1 MSRNPRLLASSV
13 VLAPPAGLRG
23 LVFAAIAALAALATS
38 LLPGPAFAAP
48 AFGLLQFKI
57 EHNLETPACLATGS
71 CFLRLEEEADPAGWL
86 SQIRG
91 ASDLATLHWDRAV
104 PWLVFD
110 VDPPP
115 GVDRVAY
122 YDGRLDVPTV
132 AWLDAFA
139 AHFAAMGRGYLA
151 VSLLDGERDR
161 LSALHLG
168 AGVERRFT
176 TRCPDFAPGSQIT
189 VDPGTGPVAFD
200 LARSYRNFVLYLAR
214 KLGPDYLALMVEVNW
229 IGKTCPTRAEGLYSL
244 YRWLHDQVEAELGS
258 APLLFAT
265 LTLPELLAYDHD
277 ACYPTAA
284 FTTCGGPPAAPA
296 APASIA
302 ACYPVDRS
310 AIDAFDQGGRLD
322 VLALSF
328 YPDGLEMRRVASETP
343 ALRAFSVAD
352 WNAGDACLA
361 RRTLAEPIDPMA
373 AIDRL
378 GWTGPIA
385 IAETSARACATP
397 LYVEVPASG
406 GGTPPLV
413 FEAPGSPASQAAW
426 VAHTYQAAVA
436 RDFVFYVHSFL
447 RDYPP
452 LGTWTAESGALA
464 PSIQALFNT
473 WPCSGLQTADGRWKP
488 EMLAIGLPEPGLA
501 VGLAVG
507 LCGLLGA
514 ARGRRRAG

>member
-23 LVFAAIAALAALATS
+23 LVFAAIAALATS

-86 SQIRG
+86 SQIRA

-115 GVDRVAY
+115 GSDRVAY
-122 YDGRLDVPTV
+122 YDARLDAPTV

-139 AHFAAMGRGYLA
+139 AQFAAMEPGYLA

-176 TRCPDFAPGSQIT
+176 TRCPDFTPGSQIT

-214 KLGPDYLALMVEVNW
+214 KLGPDYLALMVEVNL
-229 IGKTCPTRAEGLYSL
+229 IGRTCPTRAAGLYSL

-258 APLLFAT
+258 GPRLFAT
-265 LTLPELLAYDHD
+265 LTLPELLAYDHA
-277 ACYPTAA
+277 ACHPTAA
-284 FTTCGGPPAAPA
+284 FTTCGGPPAPPA

-310 AIDAFDQGGRLD
+310 AIDALEQGGRLD

-343 ALRAFSVAD
+343 ELRAFSVAD
-352 WNAGDACLA
+352 WNAGGACLA
-361 RRTLAEPIDPMA
+361 RRTLAEPIDP
-373 AIDRL
+373 
-378 GWTGPIA
+378 
-385 IAETSARACATP
+385 
-397 LYVEVPASG
+397 
-406 GGTPPLV
+406 
-413 FEAPGSPASQAAW
+413 
-426 VAHTYQAAVA
+426 
-436 RDFVFYVHSFL
+436 
-447 RDYPP
+447 P
-452 LGTWTAESGALA
+452 LGTWTAESGALE
-464 PSIQALFNT
+464 PSIQALLNA
-473 WPCSGLQTADGRWKP
+473 WPCSGLQTVDGLWKP
-488 EMLAIGLPEPGLA
+488 EMLAIGLPEPGLS
-501 VGLAVG
+501 VGLGVG